1 MPGCASASLATIS
14 ATFFEGVLFLG
25 ARGLRVARSWL
36 LDRPADRLQ
45 GFPATL
51 RGELF
56 QAQLIGHPA
65 CDLGARPKSAIGRR
79 FAQTD
84 TKPFQQL
91 RLQNRRNATVVS
103 SLISQRCGSE
113 RVVAFEQLFDPALPE
128 RSDIS
133 DLARRMPLRQQKN
146 RLKMPQRRHVLAA
159 LATRLQLRNAQMVDD
174 PSHVRL
180 PRIMALPSIIL
191 IPPPESP
198 LVESIARKPYEMM
211 RISLFALIFATAS
224 IRTAYAQQL
233 LDAQSQWAVKWF
245 NEDPMTPDQRSFRL
259 QFLSIH
265 QHFEF
270 INAFGSGQKLLIGS
284 V

>member
-198 LVESIARKPYEMM
+198 LVESIARKPYD
-211 RISLFALIFATAS
+211 IACASLLKTAGTEPPLRS
-224 IRTAYAQQL
+224 RT
-233 LDAQSQWAVKWF
+233 
-245 NEDPMTPDQRSFRL
+245 MTTTLRL
-259 QFLSIH
+259 PF
-265 QHFEF
+265 
-270 INAFGSGQKLLIGS
+270 
-284 V
+284 

>member
-1 MPGCASASLATIS
+1 MGAHTHRNIGFNPRRCSSVANASTGMPGCASASLATIS

-198 LVESIARKPYEMM
+198 LVESIARKPYQS
-211 RISLFALIFATAS
+211 RPAVFRAPSQPPVKPALSSPTT
-224 IRTAYAQQL
+224 R
-233 LDAQSQWAVKWF
+233 
-245 NEDPMTPDQRSFRL
+245 
-259 QFLSIH
+259 
-265 QHFEF
+265 
-270 INAFGSGQKLLIGS
+270 
-284 V
+284 

>member
-198 LVESIARKPYEMM
+198 LVESIARKPYHT
-211 RISLFALIFATAS
+211 SLFISQPTRMASKRVRPRAMVFGPAGLYPWPSYPSHPPSRPATQAK
-224 IRTAYAQQL
+224 RAR
-233 LDAQSQWAVKWF
+233 VF
-245 NEDPMTPDQRSFRL
+245 FGCGFFSF
-259 QFLSIH
+259 
-265 QHFEF
+265 
-270 INAFGSGQKLLIGS
+270 S
-284 V
+284 VLP

>member
-198 LVESIARKPYEMM
+198 S
-211 RISLFALIFATAS
+211 SS
-224 IRTAYAQQL
+224 
-233 LDAQSQWAVKWF
+233 QSPG
-245 NEDPMTPDQRSFRL
+245 NRMTPVRGMGFDILIRSGRTRSQNLDTHAAAAASFNPARRVAI
-259 QFLSIH
+259 S
-265 QHFEF
+265 
-270 INAFGSGQKLLIGS
+270 GSWYKPRASPLWRGAASTQGPARS
-284 V
+284 E

>member
-1 MPGCASASLATIS
+1 
-14 ATFFEGVLFLG
+14 LFLG

-198 LVESIARKPYEMM
+198 LVESIARKPYN
-211 RISLFALIFATAS
+211 I
-224 IRTAYAQQL
+224 
-233 LDAQSQWAVKWF
+233 D
-245 NEDPMTPDQRSFRL
+245 
-259 QFLSIH
+259 
-265 QHFEF
+265 
-270 INAFGSGQKLLIGS
+270 
-284 V
+284 

>member
-180 PRIMALPSIIL
+180 LRIMALPSIIL

-198 LVESIARKPYEMM
+198 LVESIARKPYDIIEVRRTSSSRVPAMKALH
-211 RISLFALIFATAS
+211 SAGSFARRAAS
-224 IRTAYAQQL
+224 GAGGTRRGGADGA
-233 LDAQSQWAVKWF
+233 
-245 NEDPMTPDQRSFRL
+245 R
-259 QFLSIH
+259 
-265 QHFEF
+265 
-270 INAFGSGQKLLIGS
+270 KLGACGRVLRRVRG
-284 V
+284 